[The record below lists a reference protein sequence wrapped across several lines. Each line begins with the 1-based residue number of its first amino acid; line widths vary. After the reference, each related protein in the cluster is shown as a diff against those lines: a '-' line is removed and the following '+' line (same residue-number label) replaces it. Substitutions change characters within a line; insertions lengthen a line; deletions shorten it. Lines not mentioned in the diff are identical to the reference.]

1 MENDMVYW
9 VGQDGNIYL
18 KTPTGVVNAGSA
30 ANSVYD
36 DTGYTDPQFDPRSG
50 EKAVKIPA
58 RKIADPALGG
68 GGGSTVSAEDA
79 LRASLLD
86 EIRARGGD
94 IDKTYA
100 ALFGDLDTLLKSRS
114 GELETQYGQQLK
126 SAGDQYA
133 AAIPQIETSY
143 AALGAGDSTD
153 TTYAKIGAEKGFEDT
168 TKTIGENKKSDQAKL
183 GQYGKEQEAKFKADQ
198 EAAKRNVARAGETT
212 DTDALRGLR
221 NDLETNLSEAGVTRA
236 SLGTDEGARGELSR
250 ITADK
255 GRYQSAV
262 DALDSILKSSLSG
275 GVKQA
280 AVKAVADSSGLS
292 DEEKKKIQETYGN
305 VYAEQAAL

>member
-1 MENDMVYW
+1 MAYANDTVYW
-9 VGQDGNIYL
+9 VGQDGNTYV
-18 KTPTGVVNAGSA
+18 KTGDVVKNFGELTPGLSGDNFFVAEGASGAATRIDDPTLNK
-30 ANSVYD
+30 
-36 DTGYTDPQFDPRSG
+36 DTTTN
-50 EKAVKIPA
+50 
-58 RKIADPALGG
+58 
-68 GGGSTVSAEDA
+68 TVSPEDA
-79 LRASLLD
+79 LRASLLQ

-94 IDKTYA
+94 IDKAYA
-100 ALFGDLDTLLKSRS
+100 GLFGDLDTLLKSRS

-126 SAGDQYA
+126 QAGDQYA

-168 TKTIGENKKSDQAKL
+168 TKTIGENKKTDQAKL
-183 GQYGKEQEAKFKADQ
+183 GQYGEEQRAKFQADKD
-198 EAAKRNVARAGETT
+198 AAQRNVSRAGETT
-212 DTDALRGLR
+212 DTDALRTLR
-221 NDLETNLSEAGVTRA
+221 NDLESNLSEAGVTRA
-236 SLGTDEGARGELSR
+236 TLGTDEGARGELSR
-250 ITADK
+250 LTADK

-280 AVKAVADSSGLS
+280 AVKAIADSSGLS
-292 DEEKKKIQETYGN
+292 DDEKKKIQETYGN